1 MNVPLRPDIEAFVD
15 EMVRSGQYA
24 TREDVI
30 QAGLVA
36 LRQHEFFGDF
46 ISGELNEI
54 IAEGERS
61 LDRSPMLDAD
71 EAMRARRARRR
82 LDRGDAG

>member
-15 EMVRSGQYA
+15 EKVRSGQYA

-30 QAGLVA
+30 RAGLVA
-36 LRQHEFFGDF
+36 LRQHESFGDF
-46 ISGELNEI
+46 IPGELDEL

-61 LDRSPMLDAD
+61 IDGSATLDAE
-71 EAMRARRARRR
+71 EALHARRACRNREPGKSR
-82 LDRGDAG
+82 